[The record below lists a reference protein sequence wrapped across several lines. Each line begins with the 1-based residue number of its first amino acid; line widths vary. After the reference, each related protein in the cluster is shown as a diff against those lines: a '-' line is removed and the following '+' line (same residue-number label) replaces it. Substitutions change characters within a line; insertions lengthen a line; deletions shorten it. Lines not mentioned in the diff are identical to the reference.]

1 MPRKNHENIDN
12 QDDFQWG
19 TGEHSGQDKMFD
31 RLNYEDE
38 HETSDD
44 EEDDL
49 LDDEDLQEP
58 QKPQKKGIA
67 NIKPK
72 LIGKHS
78 LAHDNIFKGKKTKA
92 VDDNEMIEDSI
103 IKQASGSFEFDSDGL
118 AHEESRNNIDYH
130 RDLRLQQ
137 EIYNCLKNNTDLKF
151 QTSRRK
157 PSQYDLNNYF
167 KILLTD
173 LAQFGYSYTEIFVEL
188 SQYFSDNT
196 WSIFT
201 LLENRYKEIII
212 KELSDKFGLK
222 EMNKI
227 DFV

>member
-1 MPRKNHENIDN
+1 MPRKNESLDSSEEFNDWGSGAWSN
-12 QDDFQWG
+12 QDKLF
-19 TGEHSGQDKMFD
+19 DK
-31 RLNYEDE
+31 LNYEDDE
-38 HETSDD
+38 EQAEDESVIDDDD
-44 EEDDL
+44 EFL
-49 LDDEDLQEP
+49 EP
-58 QKPQKKGIA
+58 VKPQKKGIA
-67 NIKPK
+67 NVKPK

-78 LAHDNIFKGKKTKA
+78 LSHDNIFKGKKMKA
-92 VDDNEMIEDSI
+92 VNDNEMIEDSI
-103 IKQASGSFEFDSDGL
+103 IKQASGSFEFDSEGIE
-118 AHEESRNNIDYH
+118 HEESRNNIEYQ

-137 EIYNCLKNNTDLKF
+137 EIFKCLENNTDLKF

-167 KILLTD
+167 RILLTD
-173 LAQFGYSYTEIFVEL
+173 LAQYGYTYTEIFVEL

-196 WSIFT
+196 WSIFS

-212 KELSDKFGLK
+212 KELSDKYGLE